1 MASSLQETLSHQP
14 TALPVSPENNKK
26 EKKARKRAKKDQPP
40 SEAVTTE
47 SKPDAESER
56 PPRKPRARKSKGGE
70 NQLDPVPKSN
80 ASAPESKV
88 EGEVEAKDK
97 KKRRKRE
104 SRAGT
109 EAETKE
115 CSKENDRVDEAA
127 VVDNEK
133 DVGKVQDQEKP
144 EENGADKVEEREK
157 ISDEASKESKKRKR
171 QTEQAHVESQTT
183 VAETAP
189 AAITAEENEESKGKK
204 PKREKRPKIKSV
216 KGAVD
221 TPEQPEVN
229 VQVAPEGS
237 EGTTIFTDSSL
248 SDQAKKNIFYAHLF
262 TLSQSPSPA
271 PNTPSWKFSKAKQ
284 NWLMRNIF
292 SDIEVPETYFEVVLG
307 YLKTTHGHSRNTLIE
322 QAKKI
327 LEPPQVPPT
336 ESVDPAAEET
346 ADVAMPDTASPKKE
360 TKLENS
366 TQNQSDNVDP
376 DVPMI
381 EASESNSEQLEK
393 EKKVK
398 QVKKTRAR
406 QLLEA
411 MGVAQ

>member
-1 MASSLQETLSHQP
+1 MVV
-14 TALPVSPENNKK
+14 LPAES
-26 EKKARKRAKKDQPP
+26 P
-40 SEAVTTE
+40 SEAVSTE
-47 SKPDAESER
+47 PKPNAESER

-70 NQLDPVPKSN
+70 NQLDPLPKNN

-115 CSKENDRVDEAA
+115 CLKEVATGDGAAIVDH
-127 VVDNEK
+127 EK
-133 DVGKVQDQEKP
+133 DVKKVQDQEKG
-144 EENGADKVEEREK
+144 EDNGADKVEEREK
-157 ISDEASKESKKRKR
+157 TSDEASKEGKKRKR
-171 QTEQAHVESQTT
+171 QTEQAHVESQTAT
-183 VAETAP
+183 VEASP
-189 AAITAEENEESKGKK
+189 AAITAEENEEPKEKK

-216 KGAVD
+216 KGAID
-221 TPEQPEVN
+221 TPKQPEVD
-229 VQVAPEGS
+229 VQAAPEGS

-262 TLSQSPSPA
+262 ALSQSPSPA

-292 SDIEVPETYFEVVLG
+292 SNIEVPETYFEMVLG
-307 YLKTTHGHSRNTLIE
+307 YLKTTQGHSRNTLIE

-327 LEPPQVPPT
+327 LEPPLVPPV
-336 ESVDPAAEET
+336 ESVDPAVEEIT
-346 ADVAMPDTASPKKE
+346 DAAMPETASPKE
-360 TKLENS
+360 ESEVENS
-366 TQNQSDNVDP
+366 TQNRLDNVDP
-376 DVPMI
+376 DIPI
-381 EASESNSEQLEK
+381 PEASESNSEQLEK
-393 EKKVK
+393 EKEKEK
-398 QVKKTRAR
+398 QIKETRAR

>member
-115 CSKENDRVDEAA
+115 CLKEVATGDGAATVDH
-127 VVDNEK
+127 EK
-133 DVGKVQDQEKP
+133 DVKKIQDQEKG
-144 EENGADKVEEREK
+144 EDNGADKVEEREK
-157 ISDEASKESKKRKR
+157 TSDEASKEGKKRKR
-171 QTEQAHVESQTT
+171 QTEQVHVESQTAT
-183 VAETAP
+183 VEASP
-189 AAITAEENEESKGKK
+189 AAITAEENEEPKEKK

-216 KGAVD
+216 KGAID
-221 TPEQPEVN
+221 TPKQPEVD
-229 VQVAPEGS
+229 VQAAPEGS

-248 SDQAKKNIFYAHLF
+248 SDQAKKSENESFFSTCVCRLLMWSDFSSRHFLRPPLCSF
-262 TLSQSPSPA
+262 TIS
-271 PNTPSWKFSKAKQ
+271 FSGTQ
-284 NWLMRNIF
+284 
-292 SDIEVPETYFEVVLG
+292 
-307 YLKTTHGHSRNTLIE
+307 HS
-322 QAKKI
+322 
-327 LEPPQVPPT
+327 
-336 ESVDPAAEET
+336 
-346 ADVAMPDTASPKKE
+346 
-360 TKLENS
+360 
-366 TQNQSDNVDP
+366 
-376 DVPMI
+376 
-381 EASESNSEQLEK
+381 
-393 EKKVK
+393 
-398 QVKKTRAR
+398 
-406 QLLEA
+406 LLEI
-411 MGVAQ
+411 